1 GGAVASSGRSGA
13 RPTPASRN
21 TGRTGGGGRP
31 GPRSGTGRPAP
42 RNTGTGRR
50 PANPQL
56 LRQRLFVFVVVTLL
70 VALGIA
76 AAQGCQGPSNGLGG
90 EPAVVQHAA
99 GA

>member
-1 GGAVASSGRSGA
+1 
-13 RPTPASRN
+13 
-21 TGRTGGGGRP
+21 
-31 GPRSGTGRPAP
+31 GRPAP

-76 AAQGCQGPSNGLGG
+76 AAQGCQGPQRGLGG
-90 EPAVVQHAA
+90 DGDDVVRQPREQVEQGYEPLDGDVTSDRYESTFDISE
-99 GA
+99 